1 MSYRKLFIDEYVL
14 VDVHNI
20 EQVAVEWFDTM
31 LLIWVCIWP
40 LIKVKLEFEDIALN

>member
-1 MSYRKLFIDEYVL
+1 MAYRKFFIDEYVL
-14 VDVHNI
+14 VAVPNI
-20 EQVAVEWFDTM
+20 EQGPVEWFDTM